1 MVSNFKVQVDWR
13 LLAPRHPTNKCLV
26 AQSCKTEHDVILQQ
40 RVWCWLHTFITTTMI
55 TCGGLA
61 GLKVARSYNQF
72 TNGLLSSQLVLAT
85 QCPVSSCPVQKELCP
100 RINEEKNCRS
110 ISGSCYFLHSVPE
123 ATGVEVEDVD
133 NSVMKTI
140 MAIKIVFIFPSR

>member
-1 MVSNFKVQVDWR
+1 MVSNFKVKVDWR
-13 LLAPRHPTNKCLV
+13 LLSPRHPTNKCLV

-61 GLKVARSYNQF
+61 GLKVATSYNQF

-85 QCPVSSCPVQKELCP
+85 KCPVSSLELRP
-100 RINEEKNCRS
+100 RINEKKNCHIIS
-110 ISGSCYFLHSVPE
+110 ISVSCFLHPVPE

-140 MAIKIVFIFPSR
+140 MAIKYVFIFPSR